1 MNRKTAILIVALVLS
16 LMSTTAL
23 GVLYITRQVQFQA
36 SVLVFGDFQVFEDPG
51 CTVELLAFDFGEI
64 DNTESRVAIDKL
76 MYFKNLGNGPI
87 EITWTMIDDN
97 LDWVCNAD
105 GAYYLQPPPTGG
117 RWLLQ
122 VRVGTNVW
130 MPTDAVD
137 GEKLGWE
144 YGLAVD
150 MGAVA
155 SVTLTLVCAQSLEA
169 WNPTTIDFTIQF
181 TAYDEYSE
189 TVGML

>member
-1 MNRKTAILIVALVLS
+1 MNKKTAILIVALVLS

-36 SVLVFGDFQVFEDPG
+36 SILVSGDFQIFEDPE
-51 CTVELLAFDFGEI
+51 CTIELLAFDFGEL
-64 DNTESRVAIDKL
+64 DNTESLVAIDKL

-87 EITWTMIDDN
+87 EITWTMMDD
-97 LDWVCNAD
+97 LEWVCSAD

-122 VRVGTNVW
+122 ARVGTNVW

-137 GEKLGWE
+137 VEKLGWE

-150 MGAVA
+150 TGAVA
-155 SVTLTLVCAQSLEA
+155 TVTLTLVCAQSAEA
-169 WNPTTIDFTIQF
+169 WYPPNIDFTIQF
-181 TAYDEYSE
+181 TAYDEIV
-189 TVGML
+189 TIL